1 MQRVYRINSKIMD
14 NLYKPKKIGKTNIN
28 TYFKEVQMN
37 QGGLKNMVV
46 LKNLPSN
53 IVEEAIIVLKT
64 NKKIKQVEKI
74 EKEKITE
81 NKDTKTREDDYILKE
96 AEMLV
101 NTYISK
107 LEDKKKTR
115 EITNKKE
122 KQKYNRIKNYA
133 YISSFV
139 ILIESIIL
147 FIR

>member
-1 MQRVYRINSKIMD
+1 MD

-37 QGGLKNMVV
+37 QGGFKNMVV

-74 EKEKITE
+74 EKEKMTE
-81 NKDTKTREDDYILKE
+81 NKYTKTREDDYILKE

>member
-1 MQRVYRINSKIMD
+1 MD
-14 NLYKPKKIGKTNIN
+14 NLYKPKKNGKTNIN

-74 EKEKITE
+74 EKEKMTE
-81 NKDTKTREDDYILKE
+81 NKYTKTREDDYILKE

>member
-1 MQRVYRINSKIMD
+1 M
-14 NLYKPKKIGKTNIN
+14 
-28 TYFKEVQMN
+28 
-37 QGGLKNMVV
+37 
-46 LKNLPSN
+46 
-53 IVEEAIIVLKT
+53 
-64 NKKIKQVEKI
+64 
-74 EKEKITE
+74 TE

-133 YISSFV
+133 YISSFA

>member
-1 MQRVYRINSKIMD
+1 MD

>member
-1 MQRVYRINSKIMD
+1 
-14 NLYKPKKIGKTNIN
+14 
-28 TYFKEVQMN
+28 MN

-64 NKKIKQVEKI
+64 NKKIKQVEK
-74 EKEKITE
+74 EKMTE

>member
-14 NLYKPKKIGKTNIN
+14 DLYKPKKIGKTNIN

-74 EKEKITE
+74 EKEKMTE

>member
-1 MQRVYRINSKIMD
+1 M
-14 NLYKPKKIGKTNIN
+14 
-28 TYFKEVQMN
+28 
-37 QGGLKNMVV
+37 
-46 LKNLPSN
+46 
-53 IVEEAIIVLKT
+53 
-64 NKKIKQVEKI
+64 
-74 EKEKITE
+74 TE

-122 KQKYNRIKNYA
+122 KQKNNRIKNYA

>member
-1 MQRVYRINSKIMD
+1 M
-14 NLYKPKKIGKTNIN
+14 
-28 TYFKEVQMN
+28 
-37 QGGLKNMVV
+37 
-46 LKNLPSN
+46 
-53 IVEEAIIVLKT
+53 
-64 NKKIKQVEKI
+64 
-74 EKEKITE
+74 TE

-139 ILIESIIL
+139 ILLESIIL

>member
-1 MQRVYRINSKIMD
+1 MD
-14 NLYKPKKIGKTNIN
+14 NLYKPKKNGKTNIN

-74 EKEKITE
+74 EKEKMTE

>member
-74 EKEKITE
+74 EKEKMTE

>member
-1 MQRVYRINSKIMD
+1 MD

-74 EKEKITE
+74 EKEKMTE

-122 KQKYNRIKNYA
+122 KQNYNRQKNYA

>member
-64 NKKIKQVEKI
+64 NKKIKKVEKI
-74 EKEKITE
+74 EKEKMTE

>member
-14 NLYKPKKIGKTNIN
+14 NLYKPKKNGKTNIN

-74 EKEKITE
+74 EKEKMTE

>member
-28 TYFKEVQMN
+28 TYFEEVQMN

-74 EKEKITE
+74 EKEKVTE